1 MAADGARNNFCDGS
15 GAGGVRKGGGG
26 EGGGLRAKHGPRHSK
41 GEHSRKAS
49 TKGLRSQATLAS

>member
-1 MAADGARNNFCDGS
+1 MAMTADGARNSFCDGS
-15 GAGGVRKGGGG
+15 GAGGVGKGG
-26 EGGGLRAKHGPRHSK
+26 GGGLRAKHGPRHSK